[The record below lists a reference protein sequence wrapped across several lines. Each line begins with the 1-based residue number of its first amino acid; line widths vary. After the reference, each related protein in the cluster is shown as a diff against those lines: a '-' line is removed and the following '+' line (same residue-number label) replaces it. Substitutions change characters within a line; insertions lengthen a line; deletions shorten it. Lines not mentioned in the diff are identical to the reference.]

1 MAPRNLSSQH
11 IITPENWDKLTFI
24 QPQPQLQ
31 LQKWCK
37 CRTVTILTFELNLE
51 KLCIR
56 FLTPFIFGWI
66 ALNSSWRFNWTLS
79 PGRFPEKVQRSQI
92 SKFHGAEDLTPEP
105 ILSAFKSE
113 SKGNWSNTGCNH
125 WQAGR
130 RKKIKRVKL
139 NQLGIH
145 TLKCI
150 QSLKISTPSPF
161 PFSEH
166 KSAWKNGNVPF
177 PPSSLAPFQ
186 LVTCI
191 TLCDVPICR

>member
-1 MAPRNLSSQH
+1 MVQMQDCDNFDLWTKSWKVQ
-11 IITPENWDKLTFI
+11 
-24 QPQPQLQ
+24 
-31 LQKWCK
+31 
-37 CRTVTILTFELNLE
+37 
-51 KLCIR
+51 
-56 FLTPFIFGWI
+56 FLTPFVFGWI

-177 PPSSLAPFQ
+177 SPLFPRTFPTCHVHYSLRRSNMQINTAQ
-186 LVTCI
+186 WAIL
-191 TLCDVPICR
+191 